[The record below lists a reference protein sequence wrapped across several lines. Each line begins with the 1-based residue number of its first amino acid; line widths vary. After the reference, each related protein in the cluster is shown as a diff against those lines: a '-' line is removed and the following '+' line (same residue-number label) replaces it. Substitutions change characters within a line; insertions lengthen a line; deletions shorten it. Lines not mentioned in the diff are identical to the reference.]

1 MEKQKGDRVVVRL
14 DETSSTNTEMKLLQH
29 KSPLPEGS
37 VVMTEFQTAGRGQLG
52 NTWYSGKGKNLL
64 LSFLLYPHNVKARD
78 QFIISRVVSLALKGV
93 LNRYLQGVTIK
104 WPNDIYWKNKKIAGI
119 LIENSLVGQ
128 HIDYTIVGIGLNVNE
143 SEFPSELPNPVSMR
157 QIAGSD
163 LDRELLLKELHDELF
178 NLYQRLKRAEIATIE
193 QEYMRHL
200 YRKEGVHW
208 FADKD
213 GRFKATIKNVLASG
227 HLVLATYPERE
238 ERVYAFKEVAF
249 VVEEG

>member
-14 DETSSTNTEMKLLQH
+14 DETSSTNTEMKLLQQ

-37 VVMTEFQTAGRGQLG
+37 MVMAEFQTAGRGQMG

-64 LSFLLYPHNVKARD
+64 LSFLLYPHGVKARD
-78 QFIISRVVSLALKGV
+78 QFIISRVVSLALKRV
-93 LNRYLQGVTIK
+93 LNRYLQDVTIK

-143 SEFPSELPNPVSMR
+143 GAFPSQLPNPISMR
-157 QIAGSD
+157 QITGGV

-178 NLYQRLKRAEIATIE
+178 NLYQRLKRGEIEIID
-193 QEYMRHL
+193 QEYMHHL
-200 YRKEGVHW
+200 YRKDGVHW

-213 GRFKATIKNVLASG
+213 GRFKATIKTVLASG

-249 VVEEG
+249 VVEED

>member
-128 HIDYTIVGIGLNVNE
+128 HIDYTIVGIGLC
-143 SEFPSELPNPVSMR
+143 
-157 QIAGSD
+157 IY
-163 LDRELLLKELHDELF
+163 LLL
-178 NLYQRLKRAEIATIE
+178 
-193 QEYMRHL
+193 
-200 YRKEGVHW
+200 
-208 FADKD
+208 
-213 GRFKATIKNVLASG
+213 
-227 HLVLATYPERE
+227 
-238 ERVYAFKEVAF
+238 
-249 VVEEG
+249 